1 MTNHTEE
8 QALELEALEA
18 LFTREEEFEKLSP
31 TSFRLSLLP
40 CQEGEGTDH
49 VAVTLLVEYVP
60 TYPDDPPHWEI
71 QSSKGLDTEA
81 LEELKKEVSEAMKRE
96 VGAPMMYTI
105 AEFVQD
111 WLRERNKPQQSMY
124 DQMMS
129 RENAAVVEDESD
141 EEEEE
146 GDGDE
151 PQYTGLGDKQLCAA
165 TERCTK
171 EEFDRW
177 AERFRQEMIDAGIWK
192 GSAISGSRK
201 GALTGKQ
208 LFERDASLATADTSC
223 AEAEAEAD
231 GVDENQK
238 NSHGTGDTEKRMF
251 WKDESLFEG
260 EDDEELLSD

>member
-165 TERCTK
+165 TTQVAPK
-171 EEFDRW
+171 LKQ
-177 AERFRQEMIDAGIWK
+177 RQTVSTRTRKTVTAQETPRRECFGRMRVSSKAKTTRNFCPIEDHLL
-192 GSAISGSRK
+192 RK
-201 GALTGKQ
+201 GNSSSMHMHVPL
-208 LFERDASLATADTSC
+208 
-223 AEAEAEAD
+223 
-231 GVDENQK
+231 GVNLH
-238 NSHGTGDTEKRMF
+238 S
-251 WKDESLFEG
+251 
-260 EDDEELLSD
+260 